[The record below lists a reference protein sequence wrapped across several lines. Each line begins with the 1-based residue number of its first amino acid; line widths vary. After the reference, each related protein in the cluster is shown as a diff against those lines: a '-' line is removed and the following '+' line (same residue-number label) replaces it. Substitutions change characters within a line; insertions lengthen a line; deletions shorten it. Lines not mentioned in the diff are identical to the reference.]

1 MVLRHSGRVGRR
13 RFPQAPRSLSRSR
26 GLFYGSAPDGFAELW
41 GPAPG
46 LAPCRGGRRRA
57 AILFSNDELWGKALR
72 IQKLVLYSIGLIEY
86 VYRDC
91 IWAYFISIW
100 YYSINS
106 EVACLML
113 NPLSSRFDGLGIV
126 HWDVCCLWLS
136 HLTIQL
142 FHVLMYPVP
151 ETNAKTRSNKYS
163 TIICTIIQRQLF
175 CYLANLLLMPWQSQ
189 HQQQSLI
196 PLFVMLF
203 YLHWFVAYY
212 VEWGVFNNEL
222 CYAIIKHF
230 KFWNNEKNACTNKN

>member
-1 MVLRHSGRVGRR
+1 MHRRRRHSRALLIARPFFPWAAPVFAGCLLSSRACFFVIQAATAAGFHLFPSRTEQLSPRAPMVLRHSGRVGRR

-26 GLFYGSAPDGFAELW
+26 GAFFFFCFGR
-41 GPAPG
+41 PAPG

-126 HWDVCCLWLS
+126 H
-136 HLTIQL
+136 
-142 FHVLMYPVP
+142 
-151 ETNAKTRSNKYS
+151 
-163 TIICTIIQRQLF
+163 
-175 CYLANLLLMPWQSQ
+175 
-189 HQQQSLI
+189 
-196 PLFVMLF
+196 
-203 YLHWFVAYY
+203 
-212 VEWGVFNNEL
+212 
-222 CYAIIKHF
+222 
-230 KFWNNEKNACTNKN
+230 